1 MAGGFIAFRCSN
13 YDNTAEREQFRYLC
27 NILKEKYRKSDE
39 LCLLIANYNIYDS
52 EFDSI
57 MIKNDA
63 IIAVEFKNYG
73 GTIVAKENG
82 EWTADGKVI
91 KGGSRKTVY
100 QQARINHAA
109 LKNGLRELGINSDW
123 IKDVPSLIV
132 FNQDSEINNQLSGK
146 VQSWLHI
153 TDNTHFLEKV
163 EDITCKSTDLS
174 NSDIIDIAIKMNL
187 NSFIDQSLSCYHSGD
202 EPNEDNNKDND
213 VQASSITEILES
225 YDRRTP
231 NHIFS
236 LRPNQVFVFGT
247 DTKGSQKYGAA
258 GIAAKRFGAQVGVVE
273 GPTGNCYALPTRGF
287 SIEVF
292 SKAVE
297 RFLQHVKD
305 NSNQIFLVTPVGCG
319 HAGYDVKKVAELF
332 KDLLTN
338 ENVMLP
344 ELFLNVYRE
353 DIAESSTNITLDEQV
368 SISGEISNVED
379 RLSGIIRYFE
389 KNNLPFDL
397 NNGFELCDKD
407 GNVIAKAELG
417 IEKQKIVFFPYNS
430 QSEATF
436 RNYGYRIED
445 PNEFVQSQNR

>member
-1 MAGGFIAFRCSN
+1 M
-13 YDNTAEREQFRYLC
+13 
-27 NILKEKYRKSDE
+27 
-39 LCLLIANYNIYDS
+39 
-52 EFDSI
+52 
-57 MIKNDA
+57 
-63 IIAVEFKNYG
+63 
-73 GTIVAKENG
+73 
-82 EWTADGKVI
+82 
-91 KGGSRKTVY
+91 
-100 QQARINHAA
+100 
-109 LKNGLRELGINSDW
+109 
-123 IKDVPSLIV
+123 
-132 FNQDSEINNQLSGK
+132 
-146 VQSWLHI
+146 
-153 TDNTHFLEKV
+153 
-163 EDITCKSTDLS
+163 
-174 NSDIIDIAIKMNL
+174 
-187 NSFIDQSLSCYHSGD
+187 
-202 EPNEDNNKDND
+202 
-213 VQASSITEILES
+213 
-225 YDRRTP
+225 
-231 NHIFS
+231 
-236 LRPNQVFVFGT
+236 
-247 DTKGSQKYGAA
+247 
-258 GIAAKRFGAQVGVVE
+258 GVVE

>member
-27 NILKEKYRKSDE
+27 NILKEKYRNSDE

-187 NSFIDQSLSCYHSGD
+187 NSFH
-202 EPNEDNNKDND
+202 
-213 VQASSITEILES
+213 
-225 YDRRTP
+225 
-231 NHIFS
+231 
-236 LRPNQVFVFGT
+236 
-247 DTKGSQKYGAA
+247 
-258 GIAAKRFGAQVGVVE
+258 
-273 GPTGNCYALPTRGF
+273 
-287 SIEVF
+287 
-292 SKAVE
+292 
-297 RFLQHVKD
+297 
-305 NSNQIFLVTPVGCG
+305 
-319 HAGYDVKKVAELF
+319 
-332 KDLLTN
+332 
-338 ENVMLP
+338 
-344 ELFLNVYRE
+344 
-353 DIAESSTNITLDEQV
+353 
-368 SISGEISNVED
+368 
-379 RLSGIIRYFE
+379 
-389 KNNLPFDL
+389 
-397 NNGFELCDKD
+397 
-407 GNVIAKAELG
+407 
-417 IEKQKIVFFPYNS
+417 
-430 QSEATF
+430 
-436 RNYGYRIED
+436 
-445 PNEFVQSQNR
+445 